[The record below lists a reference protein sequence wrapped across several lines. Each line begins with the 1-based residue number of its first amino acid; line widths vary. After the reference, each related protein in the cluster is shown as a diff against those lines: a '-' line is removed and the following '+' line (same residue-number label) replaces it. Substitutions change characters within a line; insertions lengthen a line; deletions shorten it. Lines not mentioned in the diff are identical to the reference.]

1 MGPQEFTR
9 QFLDVLTIGYL
20 IDLYKDENVIASI
33 NTVRLIEIR
42 ALFPLNLRQF
52 ALTNF

>member
-1 MGPQEFTR
+1 MGPREFTR

-33 NTVRLIEIR
+33 NMSHEIDVEE
-42 ALFPLNLRQF
+42 FDK
-52 ALTNF
+52 